1 MLARNLTAAFSEQ
14 LRAVI
19 NNTPTQQRVLED
31 MAAQIKNL
39 EERIEPHP
47 EIPKSHESQEG
58 NSRTSHSSRRNKNR
72 RERSKTYPHPGTTD
86 TRDGDSKTA
95 TPDART
101 FLESKKRKTSESVQ
115 SLLDKRREERKKAE
129 LAGSSR
135 PLISATMPRNEA
147 TKSVLPEEP
156 ISLVSPLAMEIL
168 NTPNP
173 GKIKVPNMAAFDGT
187 SCPQEHMTAY
197 KNLMLLYTT
206 NSSLWSSK
214 RQEKSNFHL
223 LSVTQL
229 EGESI
234 SSYLKKFHEAVLEV
248 TDLEDQVKTYAEA
261 MKQCQSYVT
270 ASEICQAH
278 DPKRRKSEKKEA
290 GSSLQSSRRREE
302 HSPRG
307 KNYMPRRPG
316 PPSDMGPPR
325 ARQVYVAGGETRT
338 RNLGDGGNDPMFN
351 RNRRDIFF
359 AVRDQLPA
367 PPPVTTPSDRRNY
380 NLWCDY
386 HKEHGHTLAQCRELK
401 RILHQLADEGKLS
414 RFINRR
420 DYDAGREGERR
431 PWQQKRRSPKRNE
444 ARRESSDT
452 QGTINMIFGGYTE
465 EYPTIRAA
473 KNSVHTLLKG
483 PPMAA
488 SKGPV
493 MKFDATTSQP
503 LQQPHTDPLKDEV
516 RGEALATPRQTTDWV
531 WRESVVDLNFPYNAI
546 MGLPL
551 INKIKAAIF
560 PHQLLLQF
568 ETDNGQ
574 VGILK
579 GDQVTARQCLVNTLK
594 RRSSETPAKRKRE
607 DKVPA
612 VMSVYRENPN
622 THERPRPIERYE
634 EVDMFKGK
642 QIKIG
647 KDLPDTVKQD
657 IVATIAEFR
666 DVFAFCTEEMPGI
679 PNSVACHKLDIKP
692 GHKPVKQ
699 KLRHQGRERTEA
711 AKEEVEKLLRAGFI
725 KECQYS
731 EWLSNVV
738 LVKKPNSKWRMCVD
752 FTDLNKA
759 CPKDDYPL
767 PKIDRLVD
775 STAGH
780 ALLSFMDANAGY
792 HQIPLATEDQPHTA
806 FITSTGVY
814 CYKVMPF
821 GLKNAGA
828 TYQRMVNKV
837 FQSQIGRNLEVYVDD
852 MITKSKQAS
861 QHAADLRET
870 FLTLQKHQMKL
881 NPDKC
886 VFGVTG
892 GKCLGFLVDERGI
905 EANPDKI
912 QALQNMRSPTSVKEV
927 QKLTGCIA
935 ALGRFLSKSADKCS
949 PFFKTI
955 KQQKFEWTAEA
966 EESFRQLKEH
976 LSTLPKLVSPIKGE
990 KLVLYVSVSEYS
1002 LSGVLV
1008 AEREKKQFPVY
1019 YVSHAFRGSEGNYG
1033 EVEKVVFA
1041 IVMASRKLKPYFQSH
1056 QIIIRTDQ
1064 PLKKILEGKN
1074 KSSRVTDWAN
1084 QLADFGIEY
1093 EPRTAIKAQALA
1105 DFIAE
1110 STFPCHP
1117 EPNQK
1122 WKLYV
1127 DGSSTQSASG
1137 AGLLIMSSAGVRM
1150 ERAVRFEF
1158 AASNNEA
1165 EYEALLMGLR
1175 ICYEAG
1181 AKNLSAFSDSQ
1192 LIVGQVNGE
1201 FEAKD
1206 DSMKMYLQQVKEFVQ
1221 KFDKFT
1227 LEHIPRSQNAQA
1239 DSLAKLASSAET
1251 SAARD
1256 IIWEV
1261 LPNPSINFMV
1271 NTIDRSDTW
1280 MEPYIEYLRNQT
1292 LPQDKSQANTLQKK
1306 ARWFELHEG
1315 TLYKK
1320 SYTHPLL
1327 KCVSPEEGNY
1337 ILREIHE
1344 GGCGIHQGVRTVIG
1358 KVLRSGYY
1366 WPSLR
1371 EDAEYL
1377 IKRCPECQYHSKI
1390 GRKPSNY
1397 LTAIQAVLPFDKWG
1411 MDLLGPFPPA
1421 KGQRKFIIVAIDYFT
1436 KYVEAEALSSI
1447 TDKQVC
1453 QFIWRNIIT
1462 RYGIP
1467 RVIITDN
1474 GRQFVSKNT
1483 IEYCDKFNIQIRFSS
1498 VSRPQTN
1505 GQVESAN
1512 KEILNGIKKK
1522 IEGVKG
1528 NWDEELPGILWASR
1542 TTIKDATGH
1551 TPFSLVYGSE
1561 AVLPVEIGIPSTRVT
1576 YYSHDENE
1584 EGKRANLDLLPETRG
1599 NAMLR
1604 SIAQKQKIIRSF
1616 NRHVK
1621 TRRIQMGDLVLRKI
1635 EATGK
1640 IVEKGKLG
1648 AKWDGPFKVTR
1659 IIKPGTFELEDM
1671 KGKKLPR
1678 PWNGDH
1684 LKKFYI

>member
-72 RERSKTYPHPGTTD
+72 RERSKTYPHPGKTD

-115 SLLDKRREERKKAE
+115 SLVDKRREERKKAE

-135 PLISATMPRNEA
+135 PLISAIMPRNEA

-156 ISLVSPLAMEIL
+156 ISLISPLAMEIL

-187 SCPQEHMTAY
+187 SCPQEHLTAY

-234 SSYLKKFHEAVLEV
+234 SSYLKKFQEAVLELV
-248 TDLEDQVKTYAEA
+248 ESQVKTYAEA

-302 HSPRG
+302 HSPRE

-367 PPPVTTPSDRRNY
+367 PPP
-380 NLWCDY
+380 
-386 HKEHGHTLAQCRELK
+386 
-401 RILHQLADEGKLS
+401 LADEGKLS
-414 RFINRR
+414 RFLNRR
-420 DYDAGREGERR
+420 DYNAGREGERR

-444 ARRESSDT
+444 ARHESSDT

-483 PPMAA
+483 PPKAS

-493 MKFDATTSQP
+493 RRVLVDTGSTADLITMECLKQMKFEEKHLQP
-503 LQQPHTDPLKDEV
+503 LDKPLIGFGGSQVIPLGTIILPV
-516 RGEALATPRQTTDWV
+516 RVGEKN
-531 WRESVVDLNFPYNAI
+531 ESRTMPIRFTVVDLNFPYNAI

-612 VMSVYRENPN
+612 VTSVYRENLN

-634 EVDMFKGK
+634 EVDMFEGK

-666 DVFAFCTEEMPGI
+666 D
-679 PNSVACHKLDIKP
+679 
-692 GHKPVKQ
+692 
-699 KLRHQGRERTEA
+699 LRHQGRERTEA
-711 AKEEVEKLLRAGFI
+711 AKEEVEKLLKAGFI

-738 LVKKPNSKWRMCVD
+738 LVKKPNGKWRMCVD

-792 HQIPLATEDQPHTA
+792 HQIPLATKDQPHTA

-814 CYKVMPF
+814 CYK
-821 GLKNAGA
+821 
-828 TYQRMVNKV
+828 
-837 FQSQIGRNLEVYVDD
+837 
-852 MITKSKQAS
+852 SKQAD

-912 QALQNMRSPTSVKEV
+912 RAIQNMRSPTSVKEV

-935 ALGRFLSKSADKCS
+935 ALGRFLSKSADKS
-949 PFFKTI
+949 
-955 KQQKFEWTAEA
+955 EA

-976 LSTLPKLVSPIKGE
+976 LSSLPKLVSPIKGE

-1008 AEREKKQFPVY
+1008 AEREKKQLPIY

-1033 EVEKVVFA
+1033 EVEKVIFA

-1110 STFPCHP
+1110 STFPYHP
-1117 EPNQK
+1117 EPNQE

-1292 LPQDKSQANTLQKK
+1292 LPQDKSQANMLQKK

-1561 AVLPVEIGIPSTRVT
+1561 AVLPVEIGVPSTR
-1576 YYSHDENE
+1576 
-1584 EGKRANLDLLPETRG
+1584 K
-1599 NAMLR
+1599 M
-1604 SIAQKQKIIRSF
+1604 IRSF
-1616 NRHVK
+1616 NHHVK
-1621 TRRIQMGDLVLRKI
+1621 TRHIQIGDFVLRKV

-1640 IVEKGKLG
+1640 NAEKGKLG
-1648 AKWDGPFKVTR
+1648 ANWDGPFKVTHV
-1659 IIKPGTFELEDM
+1659 IKPGTFGLEDM

-1684 LKKFYI
+1684 LKKFFI